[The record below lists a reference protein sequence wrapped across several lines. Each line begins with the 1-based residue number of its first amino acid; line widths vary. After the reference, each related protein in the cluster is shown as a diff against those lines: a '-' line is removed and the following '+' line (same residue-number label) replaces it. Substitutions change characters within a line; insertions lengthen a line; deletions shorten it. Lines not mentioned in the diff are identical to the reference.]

1 MRGIAAGLTGA
12 ALALGFG
19 QQVSAAELPVHAA
32 PVAAAPAALA
42 PAVAATWT
50 GFYIGVN
57 AGGAWQSCPDWSFK
71 SDVTP
76 KTTVNTGCPG
86 FGAVGGLQ
94 TGYIWQFASAW
105 VAGVEGDISWASLQD
120 HRSLQ
125 PAAVLPN
132 AVATQSL
139 QMSASTQW
147 LSSARAR
154 LGVVA
159 WNTLWYATGGAAWTS
174 VEYNATSV
182 FTLLGT
188 PLQNSFSATRTKTG
202 WVAGAGAE
210 WMATTNILLR
220 AEYLYYRFDGG
231 TSGEISL
238 LPVQASGQPRVTWS
252 GDSVQVGR
260 VAVSYLF

>member
-1 MRGIAAGLTGA
+1 M
-12 ALALGFG
+12 
-19 QQVSAAELPVHAA
+19 
-32 PVAAAPAALA
+32 
-42 PAVAATWT
+42 
-50 GFYIGVN
+50 
-57 AGGAWQSCPDWSFK
+57 
-71 SDVTP
+71 
-76 KTTVNTGCPG
+76 NTGCPG

-210 WMATTNILLR
+210 
-220 AEYLYYRFDGG
+220 
-231 TSGEISL
+231 
-238 LPVQASGQPRVTWS
+238 
-252 GDSVQVGR
+252 
-260 VAVSYLF
+260 

>member
-1 MRGIAAGLTGA
+1 MLLVLLSPRSSSGREHGRSI
-12 ALALGFG
+12 
-19 QQVSAAELPVHAA
+19 P
-32 PVAAAPAALA
+32 
-42 PAVAATWT
+42 
-50 GFYIGVN
+50 
-57 AGGAWQSCPDWSFK
+57 
-71 SDVTP
+71 
-76 KTTVNTGCPG
+76 
-86 FGAVGGLQ
+86 
-94 TGYIWQFASAW
+94 FASVW

-132 AVATQSL
+132 AIATQSL

-159 WNTLWYATGGAAWTS
+159 WNILWYATGGAAWTS

-202 WVAGAGAE
+202 
-210 WMATTNILLR
+210 
-220 AEYLYYRFDGG
+220 
-231 TSGEISL
+231 
-238 LPVQASGQPRVTWS
+238 
-252 GDSVQVGR
+252 
-260 VAVSYLF
+260 